1 MSYIYL
7 TARKRN
13 IRFSTLSCYRNS
25 RFQRN
30 GPCSRLGSTVFVRR
44 RRGRTVFPTNKAEL
58 GLVSNKSSGI
68 PPEKSKNPSLQLFQ
82 EESGFTTQVQHKIHL
97 RENVPASR
105 KFYRIPA
112 AAWVIERST
121 NGEA

>member
-1 MSYIYL
+1 MQQVRQHCL
-7 TARKRN
+7 CQEKKREN
-13 IRFSTLSCYRNS
+13 GFPHKQSRAEFS
-25 RFQRN
+25 
-30 GPCSRLGSTVFVRR
+30 
-44 RRGRTVFPTNKAEL
+44 
-58 GLVSNKSSGI
+58 VSNKSSGI
-68 PPEKSKNPSLQLFQ
+68 PPEKSKDPSLQLFQ